1 MFQENDVVLALQD
14 IDQIPAGTMGVVV
27 NPLHEAALVAVEFY
41 NEEGESLGIFNV
53 KSTDIQLSEY

>member
-27 NPLHEAALVAVEFY
+27 NPLHETALVEVEFY
-41 NEEGESLGIFNV
+41 NEEGESLGIFHV
-53 KSTDIQLSEY
+53 KPTDIQLNEY